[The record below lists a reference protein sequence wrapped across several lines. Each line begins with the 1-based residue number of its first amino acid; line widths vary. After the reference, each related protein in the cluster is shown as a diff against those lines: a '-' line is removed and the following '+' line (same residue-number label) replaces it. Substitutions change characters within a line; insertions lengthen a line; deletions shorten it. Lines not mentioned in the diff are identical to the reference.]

1 MTPLPQDQLRAIP
14 AVPVL
19 LQAPGLA
26 DLRNSFSHEG
36 LVRLVRMILAEVR
49 NDVLS
54 GRTVPDLGESA
65 LVSRILVR
73 AGQLLAVGPIPVIN
87 ATGVVLHTN
96 LGRAPLAEAAL
107 GAIQAA
113 ASGYSN
119 LEYDVPLGARGSR
132 MSHVEDLLTF
142 LTGAEAGIA
151 VNNNAAAVLLA
162 LNSLAEGKEVLVSRG
177 ELVEIGGSF
186 RIPDIM
192 KKSGARLVEVG
203 TTNKTHRKDFE
214 KAIGP
219 NTAMLLMV
227 HTSNYRIEG
236 FTSAVPLPEMAEISA
251 SHGLPLMVDV
261 GSGALLDVSDAG
273 VEKEP
278 LVSECLVAGADLV
291 TWSGDKLLGGPQAGL
306 AVGRKDLIQAL
317 KENPLAR
324 CLRLDKLS
332 LAALSATLRTFLDPE
347 RAWREIPTL
356 AMLRRTE
363 SELEVAARQL
373 ADRLAET
380 LSGRLSLSII
390 PGEGAVGGGALPLSG
405 LKTWTVAVTAN
416 GLSPDQFERRLRAGT
431 PPIIVR
437 IQNDRVL
444 FDVRTVSPHELEI
457 LPGLVTRALGS

>member
-26 DLRNSFSHEG
+26 DLHNSFSHEG

-49 NDVLS
+49 HDVLS

-65 LVSRILVR
+65 LVSRIRVR

-87 ATGVVLHTN
+87 ATGVILHTN

-306 AVGRKDLIQAL
+306 AVGRKDLVQAL